1 MFDPG
6 YYTNTELEKAD
17 FKSLGRHVSIAK
29 NCTIIGTKN
38 ISIGNNVR
46 IDGFCSIIAA
56 GEGFVE
62 LGSYIHIGCYC
73 LLIAGAGIVMKDF
86 SCISHGVKIFTRTD
100 DFSGEYLTNPTVP
113 EKYTGVTKGRVTLSK
128 HVLIGSGTVVLPNIT
143 IGEGSSI
150 GAQSL
155 VTKSLDSWGVYVGSP
170 VKRIKPRS
178 NHLLELEKQ
187 LMEEIAQP
195 EVDPDFWT
203 DR

>member
-6 YYTNTELEKAD
+6 YYTNVELEKAE
-17 FKSLGRHVSIAK
+17 FKSLGHNVSIAK

-56 GEGFVE
+56 EEGFVE

-100 DFSGEYLTNPTVP
+100 DFSGKYLTNPTVP
-113 EKYTGVTKGRVTLSK
+113 KKYTGVTNGRVTLSK
-128 HVLIGSGTVVLPNIT
+128 HVLVGASTVVLPNII

-170 VKRIKPRS
+170 AKRIKPRS

-187 LMEEIAQP
+187 LMEEIAHP
-195 EVDPDFWT
+195 L
-203 DR
+203 

>member
-6 YYTNTELEKAD
+6 YYTNTELEKAE
-17 FKSLGRHVSIAK
+17 FRALGRNVSIAK

-46 IDGFCSIIAA
+46 IDGYCSIIAA

-62 LGSYIHIGCYC
+62 LGSYIHIGSYC
-73 LLIAGAGIVMKDF
+73 LLIAGNGIVMKDF
-86 SCISHGVKIFTRTD
+86 SCISHGVKIFSRTD

-113 EKYTGVTKGRVTLSK
+113 ERYTNVTKGQVTLSK
-128 HVLIGSGTVVLPNIT
+128 HVLIGSGSVILPNIT
-143 IGEGSSI
+143 IGEGSSV

-155 VTKSLDSWGVYVGSP
+155 VTQSLDSWGVYVGSP

-178 NHLLELEKQ
+178 SRLLELEKQ
-187 LMEEIAQP
+187 LMKEIAYP
-195 EVDPDFWT
+195 S
-203 DR
+203 